1 MNQRKIV
8 VLSLSFF
15 LLVGCAQ
22 KQDVLLPVSTTSD
35 VPLPV
40 STTSDVPLPVK
51 GDYILGGRTEDSK

>member
-40 STTSDVPLPVK
+40 K